1 MTSDGFY
8 CLTGHYPM
16 HTKYLMLCSL
26 ALTAPLYAQEPPQNL
41 TQEPNVFF
49 DKDPLVKPDLLLN
62 QPKITT
68 PAAAPVETDNSLETR
83 INAAIIGKDW
93 ARLEQLLKQYKQVS
107 DKDQTLYDYGLG
119 ALYRHQGKQKKAIA
133 LYRQIL
139 ARQPDLH
146 YPRFDL
152 AMMLF
157 EDKQYQAAKTEL
169 ELAKP
174 NLTLPLQRL
183 VDQILANMQKAQRWQ
198 PSLNLSYESTDNV
211 NQASDLKEIRLGNAT
226 FVRSGDSL
234 PQSAHGIDY
243 TLGASRELNLSGNHY
258 LYSDF
263 EVDGV
268 DYWDNHDYSEITAR
282 ANLGYRYKDIHQSWG
297 IIPLFEQNWLGGD
310 RYNQNYGATLE
321 YNRQLNQQWQLSGNV
336 GHIQKR
342 YQDSSIADRYDGH
355 SNSIAGLVLYQ
366 PKPNWLVYG
375 GADYMR
381 DDLSDEAESSN
392 RKGIRLGGVY
402 STEQLVWR
410 GSMRYAKRDFWA
422 DNFWYDKKRHD
433 DEYQFNASLSHKKLQ
448 WHGFKP
454 KLNYSYQKIAS
465 NLDLYDRQNNNW
477 FISFD
482 KSF

>member
-1 MTSDGFY
+1 MQ
-8 CLTGHYPM
+8 
-16 HTKYLMLCSL
+16 TKYLILYSL
-26 ALTAPLYAQEPPQNL
+26 ALSTPLYAQEPPQNI
-41 TQEPNVFF
+41 TQEPNIFF
-49 DKDPLVKPDLLLN
+49 EKEPQVKPELLLN

-68 PAAAPVETDNSLETR
+68 PTPAPIETDNSLEAL
-83 INAAIIGKDW
+83 INTSIIGKDW
-93 ARLEQLLKQYKQVS
+93 AQLEKLLQQYRILPNI
-107 DKDQTLYDYGLG
+107 DQTLYDYGLG
-119 ALYRHQGKQKKAIA
+119 ALYRHQGKQKQAID

-139 ARQPDLH
+139 VRQPDLH

-157 EDKQYQAAKTEL
+157 EDKQFQVAKTEL
-169 ELAKP
+169 EIAKP
-174 NLTLPLQRL
+174 HLAPPIQRL
-183 VDQILANMQKAQRWQ
+183 IDQLLANMQKAQGWQ

-211 NQASDLKEIRLGNAT
+211 NQASDLKEIQLGNAT
-226 FVRSGDSL
+226 FVRSGNSL
-234 PQSAHGIDY
+234 PQSAHGVDY

-258 LYSDF
+258 LYGKF

-268 DYWDNHDYSEITAR
+268 NYWDNHDYSQFTAR
-282 ANLGYRYKDIHQSWG
+282 ADLGYRYKDINQSWG

-310 RYNQNYGATLE
+310 RYNQNYGSTLE

-366 PKPNWLVYG
+366 PKQNWLVYG

-454 KLNYSYQKIAS
+454 KLNYSHQKIAS